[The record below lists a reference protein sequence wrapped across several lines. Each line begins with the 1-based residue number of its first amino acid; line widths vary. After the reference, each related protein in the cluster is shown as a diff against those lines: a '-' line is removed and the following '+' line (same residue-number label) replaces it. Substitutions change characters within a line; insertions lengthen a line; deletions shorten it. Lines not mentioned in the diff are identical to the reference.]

1 MAGAPVR
8 TRRLFGPTTPVP
20 ATTTLAYT
28 VPDERT
34 AIIRGLFI
42 DNLTA
47 VANLAVLFINGTT
60 NTDECWRGS
69 IPGNTTVE
77 IPDSI
82 VLNPG
87 DTLYIR
93 ASVGSATSFTG
104 FGSLLDGAPE

>member
-1 MAGAPVR
+1 M
-8 TRRLFGPTTPVP
+8 FGPVTPAA

-28 VPDERT
+28 VPDDRT

-60 NTDECWRGS
+60 NADECWRGS
-69 IPGNTTVE
+69 VPANTTIE

-87 DTLYIR
+87 DELYIR
-93 ASVGSATSFTG
+93 ASLGSASSFTA
-104 FGSLLDGAPE
+104 FGSLLDGAPS